1 MLSRIVTGGKT
12 WVSHVLP
19 ESKQQSM
26 EWRDTHSP
34 ERVKAKQTLS
44 QLKIMVSVFWDRHG
58 VLLVDPPPPYSPDL
72 APSDFHLFR
81 HLKHHLG
88 GNHYK
93 EDVKTAVTSWLS
105 EQAAIIYEEGI
116 QNLVV
121 RYDKCLNKLGS
132 FVEK

>member
-1 MLSRIVTGGKT
+1 MIHDPTIHDNAR
-12 WVSHVLP
+12 SHIAAQARALLESFGWEVL
-19 ESKQQSM
+19 
-26 EWRDTHSP
+26 D
-34 ERVKAKQTLS
+34 
-44 QLKIMVSVFWDRHG
+44 
-58 VLLVDPPPPYSPDL
+58 PPYSPDL

-88 GNHYK
+88 GNHYNDD
-93 EDVKTAVTSWLS
+93 EDVETAVTSWLS
-105 EQAAIIYEEGI
+105 EQAAGFYEEGI